1 MFSGIVE
8 DVGKIRQLKISSQG
22 AVLEISSAKVLEGT
36 KIGDSIAVNG
46 TCLTVT
52 HMSKDNFT
60 VDMAP
65 ETLQRTNL
73 GNLNIGSDVNLER
86 SLEVGSRIG
95 GHFVQGHIDTTG
107 VVEKIISQGNA
118 KIIYFSA
125 DSSLMKYVVVKGYV
139 TVDGMSLTVVDC
151 LPNSFSVS
159 FIPHTIENSVARN
172 YRPGVKVNLEADI
185 IGKYVEKLLK
195 PKSNESKISAGFLSE
210 HGFLSS

>member
-22 AVLEISSAKVLEGT
+22 AVLEISSTKVLEGT

-52 HMSKDNFT
+52 SMSKDKFT

-65 ETLQRTNL
+65 ETLHRTNL
-73 GNLNIGSDVNLER
+73 GSLNMGSDVNLER
-86 SLEVGSRIG
+86 SLEVGARIG

-125 DSSLMKYVVVKGYV
+125 ESSLLRYVVTKGYV

-151 LPNSFSVS
+151 QTNSFSVS
-159 FIPHTIENSVARN
+159 FIPHTVANSVARN

-195 PKSNESKISAGFLSE
+195 PKSKESKISADFLSE